1 MKKLKDDK
9 RGRSLTASDKARSG
23 NELADMP
30 VIQSESRFLPAYALI
45 VFVISFFIYGFNYSY
60 SPGLFWDE
68 NYHIT
73 SAQKYIDGVFFMG
86 DHPPL
91 GKELVALGEVILHP
105 NRQVDTSAFLS
116 VEKTENV
123 PKGYSFTGMR
133 FMPAFLAVLSGAVF
147 FFLLLALL
155 KNVHL
160 AFLFSGLYLF
170 ENAFV
175 VHSRGAMLDSIQLF
189 FVLASLLCFVP
200 MIDQRGKGICRY
212 LVLGML
218 LGASTAVKLNALL
231 FLSLPLVLFFI
242 ELRRKDR
249 SLKFLMQSG
258 AACGAGFLLI
268 FLGSY
273 VVHIYLTPHVLQERY
288 YEASPAYR
296 EMLDKGETK
305 QIRHL
310 PLQLMEHLE
319 FIPKYQKGVPQYD
332 PSKPEENGSLPYTW
346 PFMNKTINYRW
357 EKNDGAVRYL
367 YLVGNPLSWL
377 IGLLAVI
384 LSTVLVLSRLIVKT
398 PIRGKHKFQLIVIF
412 TALYWFYMAAMM
424 KLERV
429 MYLYH
434 YFIPLILSYILAALL
449 FSYFFEIKGN
459 EGDKKIYVSI
469 AIATVFI
476 FAVFLFFSPFS
487 YYQPL
492 TFEQF
497 ELRNWFPW
505 WKMVAIR

>member
-1 MKKLKDDK
+1 MKRKKD
-9 RGRSLTASDKARSG
+9 GHSLTASSVTPAGS
-23 NELADMP
+23 ELTDTAVMP
-30 VIQSESRFLPAYALI
+30 GESRFLPAYALI
-45 VFVISFFIYGFNYSY
+45 VFVVSFFVYGFNYSY

-105 NRQVDTSAFLS
+105 NRQVDTSAFLT

-155 KNVHL
+155 KNAHL

-189 FVLASLLCFVP
+189 FILASLLCFVP
-200 MIDQRGKGICRY
+200 MIEQRGKGIGRY

-231 FLSLPLVLFFI
+231 FFSLPLVLFI
-242 ELRRKDR
+242 LELGRKDR
-249 SLKFLMQSG
+249 SIRFLLRSG
-258 AACGAGFLLI
+258 LASAAGFLLI

-273 VVHIYLTPHVLQERY
+273 VVHIYLTPHVLQDRY

-296 EMLDKGETK
+296 EILDKGETR
-305 QIRHL
+305 QLRHL
-310 PLQLMEHLE
+310 PLQLLEHLE

-357 EKNDGAVRYL
+357 ERNDAGVVRYL

-384 LSTVLVLSRLIVKT
+384 MSTTLVLSRLIVKT
-398 PIRGKHKFQLIVIF
+398 PIRDKHKFRLIVIF
-412 TALYWFYMAAMM
+412 TALYWFYMAAML

-434 YFIPLILSYILAALL
+434 YFIPLILSYIMAALL
-449 FSYFFEIKGN
+449 FSYFYEDKINKG
-459 EGDKKIYVSI
+459 ERKAYI
-469 AIATVFI
+469 ALATTTVII

-492 TFEQF
+492 TFDQF
-497 ELRNWFPW
+497 ELRNWFSW
-505 WKMVAIR
+505 WKMAAIR